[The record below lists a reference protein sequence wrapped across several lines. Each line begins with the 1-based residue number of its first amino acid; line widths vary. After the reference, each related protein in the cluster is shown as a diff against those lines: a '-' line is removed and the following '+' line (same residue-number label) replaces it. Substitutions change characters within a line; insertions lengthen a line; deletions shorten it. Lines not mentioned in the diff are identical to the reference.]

1 MNPMLLDGKGFSAR
15 EVLYYQG
22 EADSGE
28 NDRYTRAAYECEL
41 RGLIT
46 SYRRAFGKKLPSA
59 ADDVQLATTHISRTI
74 TK

>member
-1 MNPMLLDGKGFSAR
+1 MLLDGKGFSAR

-46 SYRRAFGKKLPSA
+46 SYRRAFGNKLPST
-59 ADDVQLATTHISRTI
+59 ADRV
-74 TK
+74 